1 MAPPFLVRASS
12 VRSPRVASTTAA
24 AAGEET
30 SADPIMPASAVDSA
44 RPPV

>member
-12 VRSPRVASTTAA
+12 VRSPRVANTRT
-24 AAGEET
+24 AGEET